1 MCEREQI
8 KEQTFAIYSQTFAE
22 ELLVGF
28 EKQSNNIKKVWS
40 V

>member
-8 KEQTFAIYSQTFAE
+8 KEQTFAE